1 VEFAAYPSSVVISES
16 ITLVMPFM
24 AATLGGRLGSGL
36 RVACFCEVGFFAVAL
51 DAGFFAVFAFALG
64 VAFFTTGFY

>member
-1 VEFAAYPSSVVISES
+1 
-16 ITLVMPFM
+16 M